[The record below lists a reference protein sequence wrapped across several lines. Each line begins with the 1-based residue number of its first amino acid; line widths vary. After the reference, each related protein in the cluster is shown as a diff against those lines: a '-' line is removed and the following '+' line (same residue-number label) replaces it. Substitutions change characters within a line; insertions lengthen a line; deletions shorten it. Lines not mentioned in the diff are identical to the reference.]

1 MRNFSSYF
9 LVFFSLL
16 MSTLVWGD
24 EGILVSD
31 YHSRS
36 KVFRVFSNG
45 QVESVFPPTSAQNE
59 KEIAQVEISP
69 TQQFIAY
76 SLQGDIWL
84 YNVVKKATTRVTH
97 IGKPYTKKLASVYA
111 HIKRWSVDGSKILYS
126 VNAGETEDPEGY
138 EPNRTER
145 QAKYGVYAFNMQTRR
160 SIPVSFPREEVDAS
174 AWLANGE
181 FISIENDRFVRYDPT
196 TQKSTMISAKLV
208 GLNGW
213 QVDVSRDETQMVFP
227 VDTSSRMKNSA
238 LVRLDIA
245 NGKSTAL
252 TKNGSWTEFQYP
264 KFSPSGRKVSY
275 EHRVG
280 SGAARLPI
288 VELVV
293 DGKAIYSFEG
303 NSRYYWANEST
314 LVLKT
319 ARSREFEL
327 AILNADLGVVIVKKK
342 WE

>member
-1 MRNFSSYF
+1 MTNFSSYF
-9 LVFFSLL
+9 FVIFSLL
-16 MSTLVWGD
+16 MSTLAWSE

-31 YHSRS
+31 YHSHS

-45 QVESVFPPTSAQNE
+45 QVDAVFPPTSAQNG

-76 SLQGDIWL
+76 SLQEDIWL
-84 YNVVKKATTRVTH
+84 YDVVKKTTTRVTQV
-97 IGKPYTKKLASVYA
+97 GKPYTKKLASVYA
-111 HIKRWSVDGSKILYS
+111 HIKRWSADGSKILYS

-138 EPNRTER
+138 EPNRIKR
-145 QAKYGVYAFNMQTRR
+145 QAQYGVYAFNVQTRR
-160 SIPVSFPREEVDAS
+160 STPVSFPREEVDDS
-174 AWLANGE
+174 AWLANGD
-181 FISIENDRFVRYDPT
+181 FIFIENDRVVRYDPT
-196 TQKSTMISAKLV
+196 TKISTVISSKLV

-213 QVDVSRDETQMVFP
+213 QVDVSRDETQMVFT
-227 VDTSSRMKNSA
+227 VDASSRMKNSA
-238 LVRLDIA
+238 LVKLDIA

-252 TKNGSWTEFQYP
+252 TKNGSWAEFQFP

-280 SGAARLPI
+280 SSATHLPI

-293 DGKAIYSFEG
+293 DGRAIYSFEG
-303 NSRYYWANEST
+303 NLRYYWVNEST

-319 ARSREFEL
+319 ARSREFGL
-327 AILNADLGVVIVKKK
+327 AILNADLGIVIVKKK